1 MDCQKLFEAYVN
13 AVRNNFA
20 YEEKLENDVRCNKQS
35 LLLKE
40 VAASGTNRIGY
51 IVTTCSPVTKAH
63 IELGQQAADNL
74 GLGKVIYVIWPFHY
88 IPGFHNLPVEE
99 WVQKEKH
106 IPWNLRVELL
116 ERAITDASDSR
127 LSVLRESKEWY
138 IRSGVNWNSDEAQS
152 SFWTG
157 TWYVLRLIQ
166 AQIREI
172 NPSADFVF
180 ICGSDQF
187 NPNVIAQEHGGGT
200 EKVWKDYSLA
210 EQLAIHDIYAVPR
223 GSGEGQLIHTPPTN
237 LIQHRVIEGTLLEH
251 SKISATKIRSGEMTD
266 EELIDATY
274 PSVVR
279 AIKRKHL
286 WGY

>member
-180 ICGSDQF
+180 MGI
-187 NPNVIAQEHGGGT
+187 
-200 EKVWKDYSLA
+200 
-210 EQLAIHDIYAVPR
+210 
-223 GSGEGQLIHTPPTN
+223 
-237 LIQHRVIEGTLLEH
+237 
-251 SKISATKIRSGEMTD
+251 
-266 EELIDATY
+266 
-274 PSVVR
+274 
-279 AIKRKHL
+279 
-286 WGY
+286 

>member
-40 VAASGTNRIGY
+40 VAARGTNRIGC

-88 IPGFHNLPVEE
+88 IPGFHNLSVEE

-106 IPWNLRVELL
+106 IPWDLRVELL

-127 LSVLRESKEWY
+127 LSVLREQGMVHQVWY
-138 IRSGVNWNSDEAQS
+138 E
-152 SFWTG
+152 
-157 TWYVLRLIQ
+157 
-166 AQIREI
+166 
-172 NPSADFVF
+172 
-180 ICGSDQF
+180 
-187 NPNVIAQEHGGGT
+187 
-200 EKVWKDYSLA
+200 
-210 EQLAIHDIYAVPR
+210 
-223 GSGEGQLIHTPPTN
+223 
-237 LIQHRVIEGTLLEH
+237 LE
-251 SKISATKIRSGEMTD
+251 S
-266 EELIDATY
+266 
-274 PSVVR
+274 
-279 AIKRKHL
+279 
-286 WGY
+286 